1 MLQTITVI
9 YFDTISEARRFMLS
23 PEGGATNHMDKGQDD
38 FEYTTYAGNSRLLEL
53 IVTILQNYFGFKA
66 TSQMVP
72 PRFRQRY
79 WKMSGCFR
87 V

>member
-1 MLQTITVI
+1 MNHSGQMLQTITVI

-23 PEGGATNHMDKGQDD
+23 PEGATNHMDKGQDD

-66 TSQMVP
+66 TSQMVLP
-72 PRFRQRY
+72 HFRQ
-79 WKMSGCFR
+79 
-87 V
+87 